1 MRSIFILILLFFVL
15 FTTSFSQTYDYYS
28 KPKFYGGLSL
38 GYYGG
43 FAIQGNTTISH
54 LVREIPLSIRL
65 GIGYTSTDPG
75 NPAAARKI
83 FINDATNGVPEK
95 SGEIWDFRA
104 DFLIPVKLFANSSVF
119 AGVRYSMFTG
129 DFRFIDGNEFF
140 TISSSDFG
148 LGGGLETQFSLS
160 QNLFLLFSVG
170 ADYYFSTQ
178 LYGHDTSYS
187 TNGEDVN
194 PRNNYTFDDADNAI
208 NQPKLQPR
216 IMIGVNYGF

>member
-1 MRSIFILILLFFVL
+1 MRSFIYIVILSLFV
-15 FTTSFSQTYDYYS
+15 FTTSFSQSNYYYS
-28 KPKFYGGLSL
+28 PKFYGGISL

-43 FAIQGNTTISH
+43 FGIQGSATVSH
-54 LVREIPLSIRL
+54 FVREIPLSLRL

-75 NPAAARKI
+75 NPADARRI

-104 DFLIPVKLFANSSVF
+104 DFIVPIRLFAHSSIY
-119 AGVRYSMFTG
+119 AGIRYSLFTA

-140 TISSSDFG
+140 TISSNDFG

-160 QNLFLLFSVG
+160 SNLFLLFSAG
-170 ADYYFSTQ
+170 ADYYFSNK
-178 LYGHDTSYS
+178 LSGHDTEYS
-187 TNGEDVN
+187 SDGENVN
-194 PRNNYTFDDADNAI
+194 PRRDYTFDDADNAI

-216 IMIGVNYGF
+216 IMIGMNYGF